1 MSDYLVRATA
11 ADHGIRAFAATT
23 RDLVEFARQA
33 HNTSP
38 VATAALGRLMTAGV
52 MMGSMMKGEEDLI
65 TLQIKGDGPIQGI
78 VVTAD
83 SRGGVKGYVYNPEVL
98 LHANAKGKL
107 DVAGAVG
114 KGELKVIRDTGMK
127 EPYVGTIELVS
138 GEIAEDITYYFA
150 VSEQIP
156 SAVALGVLMDRQ
168 NFVKQAGGLMIQLMP
183 FASDELVE
191 KLESKLA
198 QITSLTSMLDQGMTP
213 EQILEFV
220 LGDLGLEIMD
230 TMPLEFSCNCSRER
244 VEKAVISTGA
254 GELQNMIDEGKPIQV
269 NCHFCEKTYEFSV
282 EDLQKMLKNATRP

>member
-1 MSDYLVRATA
+1 
-11 ADHGIRAFAATT
+11 
-23 RDLVEFARQA
+23 
-33 HNTSP
+33 
-38 VATAALGRLMTAGV
+38 
-52 MMGSMMKGEEDLI
+52 
-65 TLQIKGDGPIQGI
+65 
-78 VVTAD
+78 
-83 SRGGVKGYVYNPEVL
+83 
-98 LHANAKGKL
+98 
-107 DVAGAVG
+107 
-114 KGELKVIRDTGMK
+114 
-127 EPYVGTIELVS
+127 
-138 GEIAEDITYYFA
+138 
-150 VSEQIP
+150 
-156 SAVALGVLMDRQ
+156 
-168 NFVKQAGGLMIQLMP
+168 MIQLMP